1 LQKLVLHERYQFA
14 ILHAALVGGEI
25 KCHSISGNAA
35 SSSCFSA
42 ARWSH
47 GRSQRWPK
55 KRGGT
60 YRVGALAAV
69 PRGSPGGVAMFDELR
84 RSGFVEGQNL
94 TIDWRQYSEHIDR
107 ISEFAADLVESK
119 VDVIYAI
126 GDDGIRAAQRATT
139 TIPILGSTDDMV
151 EAGLVKSLAR
161 PGGNTTGTSF
171 LSADLDGK
179 RQEIL
184 IEAVPGLRHI
194 AAITDSNRTGS
205 RLQVLKEAAHLR
217 NVDLS
222 IHQIAK
228 PEEIPAAIDAAKAS
242 GAAALNVLASPI
254 LYGSRQITMQRVA
267 ALRLPTIYQFPNEAE
282 EGGFVAYGPRVVH
295 VFREVMARQLV
306 QLLRGAKPADIPV
319 EQPTKFELVINL
331 KTAKALSL
339 TVPETL
345 FARAD
350 KVIE

>member
-1 LQKLVLHERYQFA
+1 MLSIHRRDFIALAGSVAAAWPL
-14 ILHAALVGGEI
+14 AALAQE
-25 KCHSISGNAA
+25 A
-35 SSSCFSA
+35 
-42 ARWSH
+42 
-47 GRSQRWPK
+47 GR
-55 KRGGT
+55 T
-60 YRVGALAAV
+60 YRVGGLAAV
-69 PRGSPGGVAMFDELR
+69 PRGSPGSVAMFDELR

-94 TIDWRQYSEHIDR
+94 TIDWRQYSTHIEL
-107 ISEFAADLVESK
+107 ISEFAADLVKRK
-119 VDVIYAI
+119 VDVICAI

-194 AAITDSNRTGS
+194 AAIADSNRTGS
-205 RLQVLKEAAHLR
+205 RLQLLKEAAHLR

-254 LYGSRQITMQRVA
+254 LYGSRQIIMQRVA

-282 EGGFVAYGPRVVH
+282 EGGFIAYGPRVVQ

-306 QLLRGAKPADIPV
+306 ELLRGAKPADMPV

-331 KTAKALSL
+331 KTANALGI
-339 TVPETL
+339 TVPPIL
-345 FARAD
+345 VDRAD